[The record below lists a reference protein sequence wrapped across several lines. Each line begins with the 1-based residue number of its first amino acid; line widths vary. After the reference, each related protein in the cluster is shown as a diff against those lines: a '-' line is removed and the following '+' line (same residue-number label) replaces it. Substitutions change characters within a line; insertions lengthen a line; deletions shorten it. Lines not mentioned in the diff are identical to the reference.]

1 LFKND
6 EGDIMRFTSRLAD
19 RARFLVACLGLA
31 ALASSAVA
39 EGWPD
44 RPVRMIIPFAAGG
57 TTDVVGR
64 VMAQKLGEMWKQSV
78 VVENRTG
85 AGGAVGAEA
94 TAKAAADGY
103 TLMLASG
110 SMFTVNPFIYKH
122 LGYSAKDFNFI
133 TNVASGPMLVVV
145 NPQVPA
151 SNLQELI
158 AVAKA
163 HPGKLNFGSAGTG
176 SQVHMAGEA
185 FADAAGIDI
194 VHVPYKGEALA
205 YNDLMAG
212 QLQLVVGNIA
222 AASQFVRAGK
232 LRALAVTGPE
242 RSPMLPDVPTATEA
256 GLPGLEDVTG
266 WFGFVMPAG
275 TPPDIAK
282 KVYQDT
288 LKVLAD
294 PDVQTKLAQ
303 QGMKPVGNTPQQL
316 TGAIAAESRKWEQI
330 VKHRKL
336 AAN

>member
-1 LFKND
+1 MLFLS
-6 EGDIMRFTSRLAD
+6 TLAGS
-19 RARFLVACLGLA
+19 ARSVLAGLGLA
-31 ALASSAVA
+31 ALASGAVA
-39 EGWPD
+39 QTWPE

-64 VMAQKLGEMWKQSV
+64 VMGQKLGEIWKQSV
-78 VVENRTG
+78 VIENRLG

-94 TAKAAADGY
+94 TAKAPPDGY

-110 SMFTVNPFIYKH
+110 SMFTVNQFIYKH
-122 LGYSAKDFNFI
+122 LAYSAKDFSFV

-151 SNLQELI
+151 TTLKELI
-158 AVAKA
+158 ALTKA
-163 HPGKLNFGSAGTG
+163 QPGKLNFGSAGTG
-176 SQVHMAGEA
+176 SQVHMAAEA
-185 FADAAGIDI
+185 FADAASVDI

-222 AASQFVRAGK
+222 AASQFVKAGK
-232 LRALAVTGPE
+232 LRALAVTGAE
-242 RSPMLPDVPTATEA
+242 RSSMLPDVPTAAEA
-256 GLPGLEDVTG
+256 GLPGLEDITG

-275 TPPDIAK
+275 TPPEIVR

-294 PDVQTKLAQ
+294 PDTQAKLAQ
-303 QGMKPVGNTPQQL
+303 QGMKAVGNTPQQL
-316 TGAIAAESRKWEQI
+316 TAAIEAESKKWEKI
-330 VKHRKL
+330 VKNRKL
-336 AAN
+336 VAN